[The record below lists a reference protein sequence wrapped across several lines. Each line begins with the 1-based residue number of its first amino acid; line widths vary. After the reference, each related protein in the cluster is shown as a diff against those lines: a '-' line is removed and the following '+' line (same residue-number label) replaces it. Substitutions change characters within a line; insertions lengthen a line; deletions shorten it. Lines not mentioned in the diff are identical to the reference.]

1 MSYGQYYLD
10 HSYNYENHGF
20 SVEWRRAIDDRNT
33 ASVFGLHNR
42 LRFPDPTL
50 QANNVNQPVIGVSWL
65 RALNPAGSTFV
76 NGSTYYGYER
86 DTDSRVD
93 GDRKFWGVK
102 ALAKHGFYEK
112 LDVYANVSAQLG
124 DYEKQNVLFQ
134 TFRKDRQYDA
144 AIGMI
149 YHFDRNWTLRPQL
162 AYTRNQSNIQTSD
175 YERYDISFTLRRDFR

>member
-1 MSYGQYYLD
+1 MVLD
-10 HSYNYENHGF
+10 EWLHLGVARLDERDRVCLNVAAFVPEHGF
-20 SVEWRRAIDDRNT
+20 N
-33 ASVFGLHNR
+33 
-42 LRFPDPTL
+42 
-50 QANNVNQPVIGVSWL
+50 
-65 RALNPAGSTFV
+65 
-76 NGSTYYGYER
+76 
-86 DTDSRVD
+86 
-93 GDRKFWGVK
+93 
-102 ALAKHGFYEK
+102 EK

-149 YHFDRNWTLRPQL
+149 YHFDRKWTLRPQL